1 MDPIIPGEPAQPVGG
16 SIMEHTAPSPVAVLA
31 SRKRFRASALVGIGG
46 RAIALLVLVV
56 GAVAFV
62 FPLLWM
68 ISTSLKDLSEVFT
81 VPPVWIPHVLH
92 FDNYPR
98 SLTFFPAALYLR
110 NTLIIVVPSVFGTLI
125 SSSLP
130 AYGFS
135 RLRWP
140 GRDVVFAVLLAT
152 MMIPTWTTLIP
163 VYVMFTKLHW
173 TNTFL
178 PLIVP
183 NFFGVPFYIFL
194 LRQFFMRQP
203 QELVDAARM
212 DGATHLGVF
221 RQIILP
227 LSKPALAVVV
237 LFSFMDGWKDFF
249 GPLIYLNNPD
259 LYTLSIGLYS
269 FQTKHGVD
277 WTALMAASLM
287 VAAPM
292 VILFFLTQRTFV
304 EGISF
309 TGLRG

>member
-1 MDPIIPGEPAQPVGG
+1 MAELVQAPGIVVVRQRQKAVAR
-16 SIMEHTAPSPVAVLA
+16 TAA
-31 SRKRFRASALVGIGG
+31 IGG
-46 RAIALLVLVV
+46 RVLALVVLVA

-68 ISTSLKDLSEVFT
+68 LSTSLKDLSEVFT
-81 VPPVWIPHVLH
+81 VPPIWIPHALH

-98 SLTFFPAALYLR
+98 SLTYFPFPLYLR
-110 NTLIIVVPSVFGTLI
+110 NTLIVVMPSVIGTVV
-125 SSSLP
+125 SSALP

-140 GRDVVFAVLLAT
+140 GRDVVFTVLLAT
-152 MMIPTWTTLIP
+152 LLIPTWTTLIP
-163 VYVMFTKLHW
+163 VYVLFARMHW
-173 TNTFL
+173 TGTFL

-183 NFFGVPFYIFL
+183 NFFGSAFYIFL
-194 LRQFFMRQP
+194 LRQFFLRQP
-203 QELVDAARM
+203 QELIDAARI
-212 DGATHLGVF
+212 DGSSHLGVF
-221 RQIILP
+221 ARIILP

-249 GPLIYLNNPD
+249 GPLIYLDNQD

-269 FQTKHGVD
+269 FQSQHTTD

-287 VAAPM
+287 VLSPM
-292 VILFFLTQRTFV
+292 IVLFFLTQRTFV
-304 EGISF
+304 EGITF